1 MIEAQTS
8 WGSRRNGR
16 SNFGVG
22 YDDEHNSASDTL
34 NCVRD
39 EGTTTAVSPN
49 LRSFQAAIQLNQ
61 GPCVLNPRL
70 QLFHQNIL
78 FNTLP
83 NSLLLSAVLELVV
96 GLLRFLGGAPSSPS
110 FRPRIF
116 VLGFSTNSSPFSF
129 FFSARLSNTR
139 ASSTFFRYS
148 RCSVLDCCSSTRNLD
163 V

>member
-49 LRSFQAAIQLNQ
+49 LR
-61 GPCVLNPRL
+61 
-70 QLFHQNIL
+70 
-78 FNTLP
+78 
-83 NSLLLSAVLELVV
+83 
-96 GLLRFLGGAPSSPS
+96 
-110 FRPRIF
+110 
-116 VLGFSTNSSPFSF
+116 
-129 FFSARLSNTR
+129 
-139 ASSTFFRYS
+139 
-148 RCSVLDCCSSTRNLD
+148 
-163 V
+163 